1 MRETGVKNHVCLPF
15 HDVTDN
21 GDGVAGVRDALL
33 FVRSLGVGAKR
44 NGSGEPLLPSRLS
57 LPSFPVPSPSSR
69 RRLVALLLTRP
80 SSGDA
85 CSSLALFYFY
95 SLGSPFGASECAF
108 HCRRGTSFNQRPTG
122 LLIHKTTAT
131 QEQKHEAGAK
141 RKTYYKSHDKS
152 HDKKSMK
159 IVSDLRQLGM

>member
-69 RRLVALLLTRP
+69 RRLVARSFLLLLSWQSFR
-80 SSGDA
+80 
-85 CSSLALFYFY
+85 
-95 SLGSPFGASECAF
+95 SERMRFPLQARNEF
-108 HCRRGTSFNQRPTG
+108 
-122 LLIHKTTAT
+122 
-131 QEQKHEAGAK
+131 
-141 RKTYYKSHDKS
+141 
-152 HDKKSMK
+152 
-159 IVSDLRQLGM
+159 